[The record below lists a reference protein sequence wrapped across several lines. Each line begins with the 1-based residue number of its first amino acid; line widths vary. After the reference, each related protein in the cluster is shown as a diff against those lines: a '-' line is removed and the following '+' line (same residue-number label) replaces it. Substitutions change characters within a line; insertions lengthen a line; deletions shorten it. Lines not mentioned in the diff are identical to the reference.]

1 MDTLA
6 ILLSDTYKQV
16 HHNMFPRGLTKLV
29 SYWTPRRSM
38 LKEQDHMVF
47 FGLQAFI
54 KEYLITYFKRDF
66 FKLSTDEVQE
76 LYTISMDIQ
85 LGEGNYD
92 ISPILK
98 LHELGYLPIQ
108 IRALPEGTLVPMG
121 VPCIEITNTHP
132 DFAWVVQWI
141 ECILQVELWKPC
153 AHATIGHMYRELAN
167 FYYKKTCDD
176 ILRPEMA
183 CSDFGMRG
191 MSCMEEA
198 ERCSVAW
205 LLSFDKTSTIP
216 AIDYLDKYYFN
227 DCSVSHIG
235 IGAISTEHA
244 VMASNYAVD
253 GDEITFVKRLLTELY
268 PNASFSMV
276 SDTYDY
282 WNMIDNILPACKK
295 EIMQHNGKLLVRPD
309 SGDMV
314 EISVKTIEKLWNT
327 FEGSVNS
334 KGYKVLDPHIGII
347 YGDGCTLN
355 NVKKVWEE
363 LEKKGFAANN
373 IVFGVGAFCFSAIVE
388 PDGHMVVVTRD
399 MFGIAMKATYGIVNG
414 EPIMIYKDPK
424 TDVSH
429 LKKSHK
435 GCCRIYYDDNEELQ
449 CEDGY
454 DDVFG
459 DGTLRTV
466 FVNGKIYNKETFED
480 IRERLNGETKMSK
493 ITDYL
498 LKDDVIVVM
507 DVDGVLAPYEFSELS
522 HSMTDDEWDRLVAS
536 GENPYKDVR
545 PIKLMQ
551 EFIQKKGV
559 DKVYTCSKS
568 PLSEIPGK
576 KAFIKDNYNLPD
588 DNIYFTLEK
597 TEKLTVLQTLQQKLG
612 LKPSQIAIVE
622 DTVKTLDYIRAHSDF
637 VTVHVS
643 SFME

>member
-121 VPCIEITNTHP
+121 IPCIEITNTHP

-167 FYYKKTCDD
+167 DYYKMTCDD
-176 ILRPEMA
+176 FLRPEMA

-198 ERCSVAW
+198 VRCSSAW

-216 AIDYLDKYYFN
+216 AIDYIDTYY
-227 DCSVSHIG
+227 DACCWTEKIG
-235 IGAISTEHA
+235 IGAVSTEHS

-309 SGDMV
+309 SGDIV
-314 EISVKTIEKLWNT
+314 EIAVKTIEKLWNVFGGT
-327 FEGSVNS
+327 VNS

-373 IVFGVGAFCFSAIVE
+373 IVFGVGAFCFSAVVE
-388 PDGHMVVVTRD
+388 PDGRMVVVTRD
-399 MFGIAMKATYGIVNG
+399 MFGIAMKATFGEVNG
-414 EPIMIYKDPK
+414 QPIMIYKDPK

-435 GCCRIYYDDNEELQ
+435 GCCHVYYDENGELR
-449 CEDGY
+449 CRDGY
-454 DDVFG
+454 DSFVY
-459 DGTLRTV
+459 DGALKTV
-466 FVNGKIYNKETFED
+466 FKDGEMCYVETFKK
-480 IRERLNGETKMSK
+480 IRNRLNG
-493 ITDYL
+493 
-498 LKDDVIVVM
+498 
-507 DVDGVLAPYEFSELS
+507 G
-522 HSMTDDEWDRLVAS
+522 
-536 GENPYKDVR
+536 N
-545 PIKLMQ
+545 
-551 EFIQKKGV
+551 
-559 DKVYTCSKS
+559 
-568 PLSEIPGK
+568 
-576 KAFIKDNYNLPD
+576 
-588 DNIYFTLEK
+588 
-597 TEKLTVLQTLQQKLG
+597 
-612 LKPSQIAIVE
+612 
-622 DTVKTLDYIRAHSDF
+622 
-637 VTVHVS
+637 
-643 SFME
+643 

>member
-388 PDGHMVVVTRD
+388 PDGRMVVVTRD
-399 MFGIAMKATYGIVNG
+399 MFGIAMKATYGVVNG
-414 EPIMIYKDPK
+414 QPIMIYKDPK
-424 TDVSH
+424 TDTSH

-522 HSMTDDEWDRLVAS
+522 HSMTDDEWDKLVAL

-576 KAFIKDNYNLPD
+576 RAFIKDNYNLPD

>member
-121 VPCIEITNTHP
+121 VPCIEITNTYP

-373 IVFGVGAFCFSAIVE
+373 IVFGVGAFCFSAVVE
-388 PDGHMVVVTRD
+388 PDGRMVVVTRD
-399 MFGIAMKATYGIVNG
+399 MFGIAMKATFGEVNG
-414 EPIMIYKDPK
+414 QPIMIYKDPK

-435 GCCRIYYDDNEELQ
+435 GCCHVYYDENGELR
-449 CEDGY
+449 CRDGY
-454 DDVFG
+454 DSFVY
-459 DGTLRTV
+459 DGALKTV
-466 FVNGKIYNKETFED
+466 FKDGEIYHTEIFKE
-480 IRERLNGETKMSK
+480 IRDRLNGRN
-493 ITDYL
+493 
-498 LKDDVIVVM
+498 KD
-507 DVDGVLAPYEFSELS
+507 E
-522 HSMTDDEWDRLVAS
+522 
-536 GENPYKDVR
+536 
-545 PIKLMQ
+545 
-551 EFIQKKGV
+551 
-559 DKVYTCSKS
+559 
-568 PLSEIPGK
+568 
-576 KAFIKDNYNLPD
+576 
-588 DNIYFTLEK
+588 
-597 TEKLTVLQTLQQKLG
+597 
-612 LKPSQIAIVE
+612 
-622 DTVKTLDYIRAHSDF
+622 
-637 VTVHVS
+637 
-643 SFME
+643 